1 MIDIQQMESFLLGGG
16 AVSWLSKKQAVVALS
31 TSEAEYIAL
40 SSAAHTNEMNAD
52 LLTQPL
58 PKGQFEKHPLTLGI
72 DVLSSL
78 QSLPVLK
85 YTVIGRLTSLNLC
98 DLCTFISCS
107 RTF

>member
-1 MIDIQQMESFLLGGG
+1 MGGG

-31 TSEAEYIAL
+31 TSEVEYIAL
-40 SSAAHTNEMNAD
+40 SSAAHTNEMNTD
-52 LLTQPL
+52 LLTQPF

-85 YTVIGRLTSLNLC
+85 YTIIGRLYSLNVC